1 MTTPPSAHPRV
12 VRPPK
17 QDRTRESWQRILDTG
32 LELLETG
39 GWEALTV
46 SEVCRRCELSAPS
59 LYARVDGR
67 AGLFSAVYEY
77 GMQRVTATHLRLGEA
92 VRTEDGLAVAAQR
105 ATEAMLGVFE
115 EHEGLLRA
123 VILRASVD
131 DDIRRRGGLGSRAA
145 IRALFERV
153 PGRRGAVEAVGRT
166 IFAEC
171 VVRIIYGGDFFTGQL
186 ESSHQFIERLT
197 SLAVGAI
204 AAAGPVVEGER
215 WPLPAEI
222 GFPS

>member
-1 MTTPPSAHPRV
+1 M

-39 GWEALTV
+39 GWDGLTV
-46 SEVCRRCELSAPS
+46 SEVCRRCGISAPS

-77 GMQRVTATHLRLGEA
+77 GMQRVTATHLRLSTA
-92 VRTEDGLAVAAQR
+92 VRTEDGLEVAARR

-131 DDIRRRGGLGSRAA
+131 DDVRRRGGLGSRGA
-145 IRALFERV
+145 IRAVFERV
-153 PGRRGAVEAVGRT
+153 PGRRDAVEAVGRT

-186 ESSHQFIERLT
+186 ESSRQFIDRLT
-197 SLAVGAI
+197 ALAVGAI
-204 AAAGPVVEGER
+204 AAAGPVVDDEE